1 MNECTLI
8 RLYTTPLFYTPFYC
22 GPTVDVRNRMLLDA
36 LSARSAASAASRR
49 SLSMISCSSCVS
61 GT

>member
-1 MNECTLI
+1 MTLT
-8 RLYTTPLFYTPFYC
+8 LKFTTTLLCYTPFYC